1 MICIGLPAQEE
12 EAKVGDDTE
21 DTAGERRSS
30 ALKSTITDEA
40 ASEIFDKLTQM
51 QGKKTYYAKK
61 NWTDDEAQLL

>member
-1 MICIGLPAQEE
+1 VICIGLPAHEE

-30 ALKSTITDEA
+30 AMKNTITDEA

-51 QGKKTYYAKK
+51 
-61 NWTDDEAQLL
+61 